1 MRRLISK
8 ALEPMG
14 DSCAPGTTMLALS
27 LRHTTRYTYRRSV
40 GFGEHRM
47 MFRPREGVDQR
58 VIASRLVIV
67 PEPVELRFTQDLFGN
82 WVGLARFD
90 AHADTLTFDSHVML
104 EHAPNLAAEA
114 ANDTIRPLAARFD
127 GYDEDE
133 MADLSRSIRPHFAD
147 PEGELQGWVGRF
159 LSRHGSTDVLFA
171 LSAITQS
178 IRSDF
183 RYAQRLQ
190 GGCQSPL
197 ETLRLRR
204 GSCRDF
210 AMLMMEAARSL
221 GLAARFCSGYIYCGD
236 VATGGAASAQRGGGH
251 THAWVSVYLPSCGWI
266 DFDPTNGIV
275 GNTDL
280 VRVAV
285 VRDPRQAAPLTGS
298 YMGAAEDFLGME
310 VAVDVNVALPH
321 HGGALTG
328 LAPSANASPAPAP
341 SQQAPAP
348 SLLWVA

>member
-1 MRRLISK
+1 MF
-8 ALEPMG
+8 
-14 DSCAPGTTMLALS
+14 ALS
-27 LRHTTRYTYRRSV
+27 LRHTTRYTYRKSV

-67 PEPVELRFTQDLFGN
+67 PEPVELRFTQDVFGN
-82 WVGLARFD
+82 WVGMARFD
-90 AHADTLTFDSHVML
+90 AQAEELTFDSHVML
-104 EHAPNLAAEA
+104 EHMRSFAADA
-114 ANDTIRPLAARFD
+114 ANDVIRPLAARFD
-127 GYDEDE
+127 GYGADEA
-133 MADLSRSIRPHFAD
+133 ADLSGSIRTHFPD
-147 PEGELQGWVGRF
+147 PDGELRLWAAKF
-159 LSRHGSTDVLFA
+159 LSRLGPTDVLSA
-171 LSAITQS
+171 LSAMTQA
-178 IRSDF
+178 IRGEF

-236 VATGGAASAQRGGGH
+236 VATSSAAPARRGGGH

-266 DFDPTNGIV
+266 EFDPTNGIV
-275 GNTDL
+275 GNADL
-280 VRVAV
+280 VRVAT

-298 YMGAAEDFLGME
+298 YIGAAEDFLGMD
-310 VAVDVNVALPH
+310 VAVDVDVALPH
-321 HGGALTG
+321 HGGAFP
-328 LAPSANASPAPAP
+328 PSAQNAGASPSPASP
-341 SQQAPAP
+341 QQAPTP
-348 SLLWVA
+348 SLLRVA

>member
-1 MRRLISK
+1 MF
-8 ALEPMG
+8 
-14 DSCAPGTTMLALS
+14 ALS
-27 LRHTTRYTYRRSV
+27 LRHTTRYTYRKSV

-58 VIASRLVIV
+58 VIASRLIII
-67 PEPVELRFTQDLFGN
+67 PEPVELRFSQDIFGN

-90 AHADTLTFDSHVML
+90 TRGDLLTFDSHVML

-114 ANDTIRPLAARFD
+114 ANDSIQPLAARFD

-133 MADLSRSIRPHFAD
+133 ASDLSRSIQPHFSD
-147 PEGELQGWVGRF
+147 PDGDLQRWAGRF
-159 LSRHGSTDVLFA
+159 LSRRGATDVLSA
-171 LSAITQS
+171 LSAMTHAIH
-178 IRSDF
+178 DEF

-197 ETLRLRR
+197 ETLHLRR

-236 VATGGAASAQRGGGH
+236 IANTASKSSVGSGRQGGGH
-251 THAWVSVYLPSCGWI
+251 THAWVNVYLPSCGWI
-266 DFDPTNGIV
+266 EFDPTNGIV

-280 VRVAV
+280 IKVAV

-298 YMGAAEDFLGME
+298 YLGAAEDFMGME
-310 VAVDVNVALPH
+310 VSVDVNVALPH
-321 HGGALTG
+321 HGGALAG
-328 LAPSANASPAPAP
+328 LAPNASASPSAAPH
-341 SQQAPAP
+341 QQAPAP
-348 SLLWVA
+348 SLLRVA

>member
-1 MRRLISK
+1 MF
-8 ALEPMG
+8 G
-14 DSCAPGTTMLALS
+14 LS
-27 LRHTTRYTYRRSV
+27 VRHTTRYSYRTAV

-90 AHADTLTFDSHVML
+90 AKSEELTFDSYVML
-104 EHAPNLAAEA
+104 EHTPNLAAETA
-114 ANDTIRPLAARFD
+114 SDVIRPLAARFD
-127 GYDEDE
+127 GYGEGE
-133 MADLSRSIRPHFAD
+133 AADLSGSIRPHFPD
-147 PEGELQGWVGRF
+147 PDGEVKLWAAKF
-159 LSRHGSTDVLFA
+159 LSRHGPTDVLTA
-171 LSAITQS
+171 LSAMTKA
-178 IRSDF
+178 IRSEF

-190 GGCQSPL
+190 GGCQPPR

-210 AMLMMEAARSL
+210 AMLMMEAVRSL

-236 VATGGAASAQRGGGH
+236 VATGSVGAARRGGGH

-266 DFDPTNGIV
+266 EFDPTNGIV

-285 VRDPRQAAPLTGS
+285 VRDPRQAAPLSGS
-298 YMGAAEDFLGME
+298 YMGAAEDFIGME
-310 VAVDVNVALPH
+310 VAVDVDVAPH
-321 HGGALTG
+321 HHSGAV
-328 LAPSANASPAPAP
+328 APSAPNIGA
-341 SQQAPAP
+341 AP
-348 SLLWVA
+348 SLATSLLKVA

>member
-1 MRRLISK
+1 MF
-8 ALEPMG
+8 
-14 DSCAPGTTMLALS
+14 ALS
-27 LRHTTRYTYRRSV
+27 LRHTTHYTYRKSV

-67 PEPVELRFTQDLFGN
+67 PEPIELRFTQDLFGN
-82 WVGLARFD
+82 WIGLARFD
-90 AHADTLTFDSHVML
+90 AQADTLTFDSHVML

-114 ANDTIRPLAARFD
+114 ANDAIRPLAARFD

-133 MADLSRSIRPHFAD
+133 TADLSRSIQPHFSD
-147 PEGELQGWVGRF
+147 PDGDLRRWAGRF
-159 LSRHGSTDVLFA
+159 LSRHGPTDVFRA
-171 LSAITQS
+171 LSAMTHA
-178 IRSDF
+178 IRDEF

-236 VATGGAASAQRGGGH
+236 IATTASKASTGVASGRQGGGH
-251 THAWVSVYLPSCGWI
+251 THAWVNVYLPSCGWI
-266 DFDPTNGIV
+266 EFDPTNGIV

-280 VRVAV
+280 VKVAV

-298 YMGAAEDFLGME
+298 YHGAAEDFVGME
-310 VAVDVNVALPH
+310 VSVDVDVALPH
-321 HGGALTG
+321 HGGALAG
-328 LAPSANASPAPAP
+328 LAPNATAAPPAAP
-341 SQQAPAP
+341 PQQAPAP
-348 SLLWVA
+348 SLLRVA

>member
-1 MRRLISK
+1 MF
-8 ALEPMG
+8 
-14 DSCAPGTTMLALS
+14 ALS
-27 LRHTTRYTYRRSV
+27 LRHTTRYSYRTPV

-58 VIASRLVIV
+58 VIASRLVID
-67 PEPVELRFTQDLFGN
+67 PEPVELRFTQDVFGN
-82 WVGLARFD
+82 WIGLARFD
-90 AHADTLTFDSHVML
+90 AQADTLTFDSHVML
-104 EHAPNLAAEA
+104 EHTRSYAAESA
-114 ANDTIRPLAARFD
+114 RDVVRPLAARFD
-127 GYDEDE
+127 GYGEDE
-133 MADLSRSIRPHFAD
+133 AEDLSGLIRRHFPD
-147 PEGELQGWVGRF
+147 PDGELTRWARRF
-159 LSRHGSTDVLFA
+159 LSRCGSTDVLTA
-171 LSAITQS
+171 LSTMTQA
-178 IRSDF
+178 IRSEF

-197 ETLRLRR
+197 ETLRLHR

-221 GLAARFCSGYIYCGD
+221 GLAARFCSGYICCGD
-236 VATGGAASAQRGGGH
+236 MTTSSATAASTRRGGGH

-298 YMGAAEDFLGME
+298 YIGAAEDFLGME
-310 VAVDVNVALPH
+310 VAVDVDVALPH
-321 HGGALTG
+321 HGGAFVAS
-328 LAPSANASPAPAP
+328 APNAGVSPPAAPL
-341 SQQAPAP
+341 QQALEP
-348 SLLWVA
+348 SLLKVA

>member
-1 MRRLISK
+1 MF
-8 ALEPMG
+8 
-14 DSCAPGTTMLALS
+14 ALS
-27 LRHTTRYTYRRSV
+27 LRHTTRYSYRTSV

-67 PEPVELRFTQDLFGN
+67 PEPVELRFTQDVFGN
-82 WVGLARFD
+82 WIGLAKFD
-90 AHADTLTFDSHVML
+90 ARADELTFDSHVML
-104 EHAPNLAAEA
+104 EHIPNLAGEA
-114 ANDTIRPLAARFD
+114 ATDLIRPLAAQFD

-133 MADLSRSIRPHFAD
+133 AADLSGSIRLHFAD
-147 PEGELQGWVGRF
+147 QDGELRRWASRF
-159 LSRHGSTDVLFA
+159 LSRCGPTDVMTA
-171 LSAITQS
+171 LSAMTQA
-178 IRSDF
+178 IRGEF

-190 GGCQSPL
+190 GGCQTPL

-210 AMLMMEAARSL
+210 AVLMMEAARSL
-221 GLAARFCSGYIYCGD
+221 GLAARFCSGYIYSGD
-236 VATGGAASAQRGGGH
+236 LATSVARSAAPGSGGGAVAARRGGGH

-266 DFDPTNGIV
+266 EFDPTNGIV

-280 VRVAV
+280 IQVAV

-310 VAVDVNVALPH
+310 VAVDVDVALPH
-321 HGGALTG
+321 HGGAFTAS
-328 LAPSANASPAPAP
+328 APNASAGAAPASPQHPLEP
-341 SQQAPAP
+341 SF
-348 SLLWVA
+348 LRVA